1 VPSTTRRGMWMDEA
15 LEIAMD
21 AIEKGTHSLRRANRS
36 WNIPISSFF

>member
-1 VPSTTRRGMWMDEA
+1 MDEA

-36 WNIPISSFF
+36 WNIPISSIF